1 MTAAAIP
8 QTNPRASYLAHQAEI
23 DAAMLAVMTGGSYIL
38 GPQVAAFEAEF
49 AAFVGQPHA
58 IGVANGTD
66 ALTLA
71 LRACGIGPGDVVITT
86 SHTAGATIA
95 AIELTGAT
103 PLFVD
108 IDPLTFTLDPHAMA
122 AALENP
128 PAGVDRAA
136 IRAVVPVHLYGQL
149 ADMPAIMSLA
159 EWHSLAVIEDC
170 AQAHGA
176 TLAGR
181 AAGTWG
187 AAAAF
192 SFYPTKNLGAF
203 GDGGAV
209 VTGDAET
216 AKRVRALREYGWHQR
231 YVSSEPG
238 PGRGMNSRLDELQAA
253 ILRVKLRYL
262 AAGNIRR
269 AGIARLYDRSL
280 SGADVTTPPRRAGA
294 GHVFHQYVIR
304 VTDRDRVR
312 EQLQAQG
319 IGTLIHYPV
328 PVHLQPAFQGR
339 VPMLG
344 TLPHTEE
351 ACRHILSLPMFPEL
365 TDAEV
370 RRCAASVTDLQPA
383 RRSA

>member
-23 DAAMLAVMTGGSYIL
+23 DAAMLAVMNGGSYIL
-38 GPQVAAFEAEF
+38 GPQVAAFETEF

-71 LRACGIGPGDVVITT
+71 LRGCGIGPGDVVITT

-95 AIELTGAT
+95 AIELAGAT

-108 IDPLTFTLDPHAMA
+108 IDPLTFTLDPQALA
-122 AALENP
+122 DALENP
-128 PAGVDRAA
+128 PAFIDRAA

-159 EWHSLAVIEDC
+159 EWHGLLVIEDC

-176 TLAGR
+176 TLGGR

-209 VTGDAET
+209 VTGDADT
-216 AKRVRALREYGWHQR
+216 AQRVRALREYGWRQR

-262 AAGNIRR
+262 AAGNTRR
-269 AGIARLYDRSL
+269 AGIAGLYDRSL
-280 SGADVTTPPRRAGA
+280 IGADVTTPQRRPSA
-294 GHVFHQYVIR
+294 GHVYHQYVIR
-304 VTDRDRVR
+304 TAARDQLR

-351 ACRHILSLPMFPEL
+351 ACRQILSLPMFPEL
-365 TDAEV
+365 ADADV
-370 RRCAASVTDLQPA
+370 RRCATSVTDLQPA